1 MGKPMMCQDSIT
13 QTWGLDSKPKRNLG
27 FEWLYVQLQSNKPNK
42 ASNGPHEKR
51 PNNKTVI
58 FAK

>member
-13 QTWGLDSKPKRNLG
+13 QTLGPDSKPKRNLG
-27 FEWLYVQLQSNKPNK
+27 FEQLYIQLFSNKPNK

-51 PNNKTVI
+51 QDNKTVI